1 MKALFFSVVF
11 AQFLFASASA
21 QPLEEQSRNP
31 TPTPTPATGARQ
43 PKARPPMVRVA
54 QDPRTDP
61 YGALVENVSRSADQF
76 RDDNTSRNQDRDRIE
91 GADYGQPAATS
102 DKKPQQRKPK
112 KPSP

>member
-1 MKALFFSVVF
+1 MKALFFSLVC

-21 QPLEEQSRNP
+21 QSFEEQTRN
-31 TPTPTPATGARQ
+31 PTPATGARQ
-43 PKARPPMVRVA
+43 PKTQAPTVRAA